1 MAGSA
6 GPSLNGSEGTTVTTD
21 TCHLVWIAPTSWD
34 GIRGT
39 DRPIAQEMTRYARV
53 LWVDPP
59 VSAVTRARRRGDI
72 GGGIL
77 PSLSAAEDGIT
88 RLTPVALPGFTRP
101 GVRLTTAPLLRA
113 QVRWALRRLRIRPAV
128 VVAGYMEDVLGRWDG
143 AVNVLVISDDH
154 VAGAGLMRLSA
165 SRLQAQERR
174 AAARADVLAVVSP
187 RLAEH
192 WSALGAD
199 PVLIPNG
206 CFPVNAASA
215 GPAPAA
221 TGLPRPVVGLVG
233 QLTERIDLR
242 LLDTVAAAGFSLL
255 LVGPYD
261 PRWEPQRFAALIAR
275 PNVRY
280 AGRVP
285 AGEVPSYLAAMDVG
299 LTPYADTPFNQAS
312 FPMKTLEYFS
322 AGLPV
327 VSTDLPGSRWL
338 RDDLARSEPA
348 AASHLIAL
356 ASEETEFVAA
366 VRRLAAGPGAADTAV
381 PAEEGRTQAARA
393 TADGRKAGQAK
404 AGSARAADGNAARA
418 ASARAF
424 AARHT
429 WERRAEVLA
438 AAIGLDTPRP
448 QVHEHEEATGA
459 V

>member
-1 MAGSA
+1 
-6 GPSLNGSEGTTVTTD
+6 
-21 TCHLVWIAPTSWD
+21 
-34 GIRGT
+34 
-39 DRPIAQEMTRYARV
+39 
-53 LWVDPP
+53 
-59 VSAVTRARRRGDI
+59 
-72 GGGIL
+72 
-77 PSLSAAEDGIT
+77 
-88 RLTPVALPGFTRP
+88 
-101 GVRLTTAPLLRA
+101 
-113 QVRWALRRLRIRPAV
+113 
-128 VVAGYMEDVLGRWDG
+128 MEDVLGRWDG

-206 CFPVNAASA
+206 CFPLDAAGA
-215 GPAPAA
+215 GPAPAT

-242 LLDTVAAAGFSLL
+242 LLDAVAAAGLSLL

-285 AGEVPSYLAAMDVG
+285 AGEVASYLAAMDVG
-299 LTPYADTPFNQAS
+299 LTPYDDTPFNQAS

-322 AGLPV
+322 ADLPV

-348 AASHLIAL
+348 AVSELIAL
-356 ASEETEFVAA
+356 TSDEAEFVAA
-366 VRRLAAGPGAADTAV
+366 VRRLAAGSGT
-381 PAEEGRTQAARA
+381 PATAARA
-393 TADGRKAGQAK
+393 EV
-404 AGSARAADGNAARA
+404 AR
-418 ASARAF
+418 SF
-424 AARHT
+424 AAQHS
-429 WERRAEVLA
+429 WQRRAETLA
-438 AAIGLDTPRP
+438 AVIGLAPAGRRP
-448 QVHEHEEATGA
+448 GTAKVP
-459 V
+459 

>member
-1 MAGSA
+1 
-6 GPSLNGSEGTTVTTD
+6 VTID
-21 TCHLVWIAPTSWD
+21 TCHLVWIAATSWD
-34 GIRGT
+34 GIPGT
-39 DRPIAQEMTRYARV
+39 DRAMAREMTRYARV

-59 VSAVTRARRRGDI
+59 VSAVTPARRRGDI

-77 PSLSAAEDGIT
+77 PSLSAVGDGIT
-88 RLTPVALPGFTRP
+88 RLTPVALPGLTRP

-113 QVRWALRRLRIRPAV
+113 QIRWALRRLRIRPAV
-128 VVAGYMEDVLGRWDG
+128 VVAGNLEDVLGRWNG
-143 AVNVLVISDDH
+143 AVNVLYTSDDY

-165 SRLQAQERR
+165 SRLRAQERQ

-187 RLAEH
+187 QLAEH
-192 WSALGAD
+192 WSAIGAD

-206 CFPVNAASA
+206 CSPVDVAPS
-215 GPAPAA
+215 PAA
-221 TGLPRPVVGLVG
+221 TGLPRPVAGVMG
-233 QLTERIDLR
+233 QLTERINLR
-242 LLDTVAAAGFSLL
+242 LLEAVAAGGFSLL

-261 PRWEPQRFAALIAR
+261 PRWEPQRFATLTAR

-285 AGEVPSYLAAMDVG
+285 ADEVPSYLAAMDVG

-312 FPMKTLEYFS
+312 FPLKTLEYLG

-348 AASHLIAL
+348 AVSQLIAL
-356 ASEETEFVAA
+356 ASDEAGFVSA
-366 VRRLAAGPGAADTAV
+366 VRRLASEPGAPGAAV
-381 PAEEGRTQAARA
+381 PAQETRGKAARA
-393 TADGRKAGQAK
+393 R
-404 AGSARAADGNAARA
+404 AGSQKTGRARAGRATAADGNAARA

-429 WERRAEVLA
+429 WGRRAEVLA
-438 AAIGLDTPRP
+438 AATGLRAP
-448 QVHEHEEATGA
+448 QPTAHEAAHCA
-459 V
+459 